1 MWNGK
6 EPAITKNSAF
16 NANFDTTAAHIKMNG
31 KQSVGSLSTVA
42 RADHVHPTDTSRAA
56 ASHTHTVS
64 NITDLTATAS
74 EINVLDG
81 ITSTTAELNYTDG
94 VTSNIQ
100 TQLNNKSSVIPF
112 SSTQPSS
119 PSIGDYWY
127 KIL

>member
-1 MWNGK
+1 MKYLGK
-6 EPAITKNSAF
+6 IIDDKDLVTKEYVDAGLNEK
-16 NANFDTTAAHIKMNG
+16 ANI
-31 KQSVGSLSTVA
+31 
-42 RADHVHPTDTSRAA
+42 
-56 ASHTHTVS
+56 SHTQTAS
-64 NITDLTATAS
+64 TISDLTATAS

-127 KIL
+127 KIIT